1 MNTAR
6 YISEDITIML
16 TLISLFAGVF
26 FAWFFYLKARTKER
40 TALIEKAA
48 EGIDMTAIFDRKK
61 RNWRFS
67 FPWLK
72 LGIIIVGICLGVA
85 IGGLIHEKAYVSEEV
100 IVTFAF
106 MFGGIGMIVAHFT
119 DRKKSDARE

>member
-26 FAWFFYLKARTKER
+26 FAWFFYLKARTRER

-61 RNWRFS
+61 RNWRFN

-72 LGIIIVGICLGVA
+72 LGIVIVGICLGVV
-85 IGGLIHEKAYVSEEV
+85 IGNLIRLNEEV
-100 IVTFAF
+100 IVTLAF
-106 MFGGIGMIVAHFT
+106 MFGGAGMIVAHFS
-119 DRKKSDARE
+119 DRKKSDTSE